1 MNIKERISIYF
12 TKLTKTDRKITSQL
26 LIKPEI
32 LIEQSI
38 QAAAVTLDVSPAAI
52 MRVVKKLEYRGLAEF
67 KLALEEISNEAEPEA
82 NPVKKRIIS
91 DVIDSYHHTLSVLEE
106 VLDEEQLLRI
116 GRWLSSY
123 SRVRILGLGSSG
135 LAAEQFVYSLL
146 YQDEYVESITSRTKI
161 YYLARAVTADT
172 FLMIYTVS
180 GNIEFYQ
187 DVLEQAQKKG
197 AKVVLVTMNHDQALK
212 KFADEVVL
220 LPSNITNFSN
230 KNGLI
235 QLDNRYSFY
244 VFSEILASYFESLD

>member
-1 MNIKERISIYF
+1 MNIKERISIHF
-12 TKLTKTDRKITSQL
+12 TRLTKTDRKITSQL

-32 LIEQSI
+32 LIDQSI
-38 QAAAVTLDVSPAAI
+38 QAAAVALDVSPAAI

-67 KLALEEISNEAEPEA
+67 KLALEDINGQEELTDA
-82 NPVKKRIIS
+82 PVKKQIIS
-91 DVIDSYHHTLSVLEE
+91 EVIDSYRQTLSVVEE
-106 VLDEEQLLRI
+106 ILDEAQLQRI
-116 GRWLSSY
+116 VQWLASY
-123 SRVRILGLGSSG
+123 PRVRILGLGSSG

-161 YYLARAVTADT
+161 YYLARAITADT

-187 DVLEQAQKKG
+187 DILEQAQEKG
-197 AKVVLVTMNHDQALK
+197 AKVVLVTMNHDEILK
-212 KFADEVVL
+212 QLADEVVL

-244 VFSEILASYFESLD
+244 IFSEILATYFESGE

>member
-1 MNIKERISIYF
+1 MNIKEKVSIHF

-32 LIEQSI
+32 LINQPI

-67 KLALEEISNEAEPEA
+67 KLALEEINGEEEIAETSA
-82 NPVKKRIIS
+82 KKQIIS
-91 DVIDSYHHTLSVLEE
+91 EVIDSYRQTLNVVEE
-106 VLDEEQLLRI
+106 MLDEAQLQRI
-116 GRWLSSY
+116 VQWLSSY
-123 SRVRILGLGSSG
+123 PRVRILGLGSSG

-161 YYLARAVTADT
+161 YYLARAVTPDT

-180 GNIEFYQ
+180 GNIEFYK
-187 DVLEQAQKKG
+187 DILEQAREKG
-197 AKVVLVTMNHDQALK
+197 AKVVLVTMNHDEVLRK
-212 KFADEVVL
+212 LADEVVL

-244 VFSEILASYFESLD
+244 IFSEILATYFESVE